1 MAITCGY
8 FNSKGGDRRYNSE
21 TISKYYRGLIS
32 RGVLQNF
39 LGKFQV
45 TAGSGMQVTVK
56 SGRAYFTDGKWME
69 SNSDMNFTVQP
80 SEATLHRIDRIVL
93 KKNSN
98 EAVRDCTI
106 EYKKGTPSLSPEPP
120 ELVNDGNIEEMSLCQ
135 IYVGKLVETITQSEI
150 TDERP
155 LDGVCGFVH
164 GLIEQLDTEDLFI
177 QYTKA
182 FNDWFD
188 EVKETLATATLIRQY
203 TSNYKTTQENETFIP
218 INIPQFTLG
227 LDILN
232 VFINGMKLIGGVDY
246 VKEADKITL
255 TKPLDKGQTV
265 DFEVFK
271 SVDGSSAET
280 VVQQVYELQQLTN
293 EHETRIKALES
304 ADSGWQ
310 TLKLG
315 SGVTEYNQANYP
327 VRCRKIGKQVYIE
340 GLISNTVALNVTVAT
355 IPDGF
360 RPSKNQIV
368 VTPVSKKTA
377 GRYATLIFFT
387 TGEIKIDAISTSD
400 SLVSSDYVSLKT
412 SYLID

>member
-45 TAGSGMQVTVK
+45 TAGSGMQVTIK

-98 EAVRDCTI
+98 EAVRNCTI

-203 TSNYKTTQENETFIP
+203 TSNYKTTQESETSIP

-255 TKPLDKGQTV
+255 TKPLDKGQMV

-293 EHETRIKALES
+293 GHETRIKALES

-310 TLKLG
+310 TLTLG
-315 SGVTEYNQANYP
+315 SGVTEYNQANCP
-327 VRCRKIGKQVYIE
+327 VRCRKIGKQVYVE
-340 GLISNTVALNVTVAT
+340 GLISNTVALNVTIAT

-368 VTPVSKKTA
+368 VTPVSKKTT

-387 TGEIKIDAISTSD
+387 TGEIKIDAISTSE